1 MAGIKSTFYDTLPDE
16 GVNEVEWAKS
26 AKSRGPLYGVD
37 GPNDLRLTAHPTT
50 PYAVNLSPGKFWGH
64 GIWDEAESVVRV
76 QCVAPAQGAYRW
88 DLIPARRD
96 WQPTGG
102 GPTSL
107 LALQGSTDGSKIVS
121 VRENRP
127 GEIDDQPLWA
137 VQWKGGQ
144 TQPNAIVDLRCWPSN
159 GGVEIADKLS
169 LNYLAAPGAAVKLGR
184 SMWRYEPQAN
194 SVWDWQ
200 EYPMAQDDTGHFDIG
215 TNGSAYGAGW
225 EAFDGGGY
233 ARLAARQVGKEVQIF
248 GSALARKGAG
258 PASVVA
264 VMPPG
269 KRPWKKTPGIR
280 CEMNPDGALRAEIA
294 QPTNATPSFFVSYF
308 VA

>member
-1 MAGIKSTFYDTLPDE
+1 MAVQPESYGYPHARINAKDLPTWQHPLARFTVAGQDDWKVTSLASIDRGIKIEKGTGSGDAVTDVFGEYETMSLPKPDIESRWYLAVRRRNWQGIGTTVSVAIPGTGAKELPTVGVGANQRRDKPGDESDQPVALVRVTQKDTTVQE
-16 GVNEVEWAKS
+16 II
-26 AKSRGPLYGVD
+26 
-37 GPNDLRLTAHPTT
+37 DLRVWAH
-50 PYAVNLSPGKFWGH
+50 
-64 GIWDEAESVVRV
+64 D
-76 QCVAPAQGAYRW
+76 
-88 DLIPARRD
+88 
-96 WQPTGG
+96 
-102 GPTSL
+102 
-107 LALQGSTDGSKIVS
+107 
-121 VRENRP
+121 
-127 GEIDDQPLWA
+127 
-137 VQWKGGQ
+137 
-144 TQPNAIVDLRCWPSN
+144 
-159 GGVEIADKLS
+159 GGVEAADKLA
-169 LNYLAAPGAAVKLGR
+169 LEFLKHPGAAVKIGR
-184 SMWRYEPQAN
+184 SMWRYELQAN

-200 EYPMAQDDTGHFDIG
+200 EYPMAQEDTGHFDIG